1 MKPSIQWKY
10 YVPALVWFGVI
21 FRLCTMPGIDL
32 PDLGLFEPDK
42 IAHAG
47 IHFLLVSFAAWG
59 AYKNRVSLK
68 KINLILLYF
77 AVGSMFYGM
86 SLEFIQETFFPGR
99 TFDWFDALANSVG
112 AFVGMLVARRW
123 YQIKSR
129 QFE

>member
-1 MKPSIQWKY
+1 MKNIQWKY
-10 YVPALVWFGVI
+10 YVPALLWFCVI

-32 PDLGLFEPDK
+32 PDLHLIDADK

-59 AYKNRVSLK
+59 AYKNRVSVQ
-68 KINLILLYF
+68 KINYILLFF
-77 AVGSMFYGM
+77 AIGATFYGM
-86 SLEFIQETFFPGR
+86 SLEFIQEAFFPGR
-99 TFDWFDALANSVG
+99 IFDWFDALANSVG
-112 AFVGMLVARRW
+112 AFIGMLVARKW